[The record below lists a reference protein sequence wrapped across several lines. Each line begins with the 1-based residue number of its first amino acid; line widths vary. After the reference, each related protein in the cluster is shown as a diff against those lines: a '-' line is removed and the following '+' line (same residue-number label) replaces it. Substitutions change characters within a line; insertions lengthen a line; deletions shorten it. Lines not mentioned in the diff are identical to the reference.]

1 MQSGGAVGPE
11 SAACRFGAGEIPASS
26 LGKMLSAQAAVLE
39 HNFSPQVAAQY
50 KHAAEL
56 ADVTALSRLVAE
68 HPPDFGEHQ
77 SIRLPAATVMV
88 TGSIW
93 VRTQPSMAML
103 AAYDADPVL
112 AAIRRDFTDTSTK
125 SSKYSSPGSRPR

>member
-1 MQSGGAVGPE
+1 ML
-11 SAACRFGAGEIPASS
+11 CD
-26 LGKMLSAQAAVLE
+26 LLSAQAAVLE

-50 KHAAEL
+50 KHAAL
-56 ADVTALSRLVAE
+56 ADVAALSRLVAE
-68 HPPDFGEHQ
+68 HLPELGEHQ
-77 SIRLPAATVMV
+77 SIRLAAATVMV

-112 AAIRRDFTDTSTK
+112 AAMRMDFTDTLHEVLEVFIS
-125 SSKYSSPGSRPR
+125 GLLARVNR